1 MFGQSIINQTIRKP
15 DGSTETKQIIRDS
28 TGNVKTTIT
37 RTKDGKTE
45 TVTSYGKPGE
55 DGMLKAPK
63 VAVDDGDTGIG
74 FWMDKNIFVNK
85 NGYALPMN
93 LWWPAVVVP
102 TTTTVIAIVVISNS
116 KITNIQQIIINN
128 YNNNNILIV
137 FASISLLSFYYL
149 LLYYHLSFS
158 LLSMVSAISVTLFT
172 RSSRNRIHIHNN
184 RSDVFCSSFL
194 SLRWNFD
201 IF

>member
-1 MFGQSIINQTIRKP
+1 MFGQSLINQTVRKP

-28 TGNVKTTIT
+28 SGNVKTTVT
-37 RTKDGKTE
+37 RTKNGKTE

-55 DGMLKAPK
+55 GGMLKPPK
-63 VAVDDGDTGIG
+63 MTEDYGDTG

-93 LWWPAVVVP
+93 LWWPAVVAS
-102 TTTTVIAIVVISNS
+102 TTVVIVVIT
-116 KITNIQQIIINN
+116 KLTKMIQIINN
-128 YNNNNILIV
+128 YNNILIV
-137 FASISLLSFYYL
+137 FASSMSILSSYYL
-149 LLYYHLSFS
+149 PLVLLYHYIHL
-158 LLSMVSAISVTLFT
+158 LLILRMVSSLI
-172 RSSRNRIHIHNN
+172 SSRRRRNRNM
-184 RSDVFCSSFL
+184 FFSSFL